1 MKVTKEAII
10 ESIVHGMRKIRPYF
24 RKLFTLTTDFSNLEM
39 LILTIL
45 MEREGKK
52 IMMSELKEILY
63 PLSFSKLSVI
73 TNKLENDKLIRK
85 VKDQKDRRKVEV
97 RLTPKGMKKY
107 EQFEKEVSEFIA
119 EGLEALNEEEVKT
132 LLNSFDIWVKLL
144 KRGLEKKIED
154 YSREVDYE

>member
-1 MKVTKEAII
+1 METKKETVI

-24 RKLFTLTTDFSNLEM
+24 RKLFILTTDLSNLEM

-45 MEREGKK
+45 IEREDKR

-63 PLSFSKLSVI
+63 PLSFNKLSI
-73 TNKLENDKLIRK
+73 LTNKLENDKLIKK
-85 VKDQKDRRKVEV
+85 VKDQRDRRKVEI

-107 EQFEKEVSEFIA
+107 EQFERGVSEFIA
-119 EGLEALNEEEVKT
+119 EGLEALDEEEVKT
-132 LLNSFDIWVKLL
+132 LLNSFDTWVKLL

-154 YSREVDYE
+154 YTKEVYNE